1 MTREQWI
8 LKNATG
14 LSLALGVNPLKAKV
28 FLEGV
33 VRASNVFRFGN
44 KSYPT
49 EAQIDYV
56 VEVVDKATKIFN
68 EEGGGVRRIRVPT
81 PDGDQDFAMIP
92 LAKVD
97 ALAKAI
103 AGQSEKEFIEEHQ
116 KKSKLILLS

>member
-14 LSLALGVNPLKAKV
+14 LSLALGVNPIKAKV

-33 VRASNVFRFGN
+33 VRASSVFRFSG
-44 KSYPT
+44 KTYPT
-49 EAQIDYV
+49 ESQIDYV
-56 VEVVDKATKIFN
+56 VSVVDKATKLF
-68 EEGGGVRRIRVPT
+68 EEDGGGIRRIRVPT

-92 LAKVD
+92 LTKVD

-103 AGQSEKEFIEEHQ
+103 AGESEKEFIEEHQ